1 LETNEPQ
8 SKQSILSEFAET
20 TNNNI
25 QSNSHLHD
33 ANAIQLKCA
42 QVGFDWPN
50 AVPVFDKIME
60 ELEEVKEA
68 IANPNKNKAD
78 VEEELGDLLFA
89 CVNLCRHLNV
99 SPDDAIS
106 FANQKFVKRF
116 QQIELILQAQGKHT
130 EDQSLDNLEALWQSV
145 KREV

>member
-1 LETNEPQ
+1 METNEPQ

-20 TNNNI
+20 TNNNS
-25 QSNSHLHD
+25 QSNSHLHN

-42 QVGFDWPN
+42 QVGFDWSD
-50 AVPVFDKIME
+50 AIPVFDKIIE

-89 CVNLCRHLNV
+89 CVNLCRHLHV
-99 SPDDAIS
+99 SPDAAIS

-116 QQIELILQAQGKHT
+116 QQIELILQAQGKNT
-130 EDQSLDNLEALWQSV
+130 EDQSLDNLEALWHSV
-145 KREV
+145 KRKA